1 MLKIGSDQENT
12 NSPSK
17 PNTNKDFMRQLSV
30 QELFDGKSYMQT
42 QVFVFFLYFPPKYSY
57 NFIHSDKKS
66 RKFITRPPVII
77 ALL

>member
-30 QELFDGKSYMQT
+30 QELFDGTCYMQT
-42 QVFVFFLYFPPKYSY
+42 QVVFFLYFPPKYPY
-57 NFIHSDKKS
+57 TFIHSDKKS
-66 RKFITRPPVII
+66 RKFITIPPMII

>member
-30 QELFDGKSYMQT
+30 QELFDGTCYMQT
-42 QVFVFFLYFPPKYSY
+42 QVVFSLYFYQ
-57 NFIHSDKKS
+57 NIL
-66 RKFITRPPVII
+66 T
-77 ALL
+77 LLSTLIKNQESLSLDLQ

>member
-30 QELFDGKSYMQT
+30 QELFDGTCYMQT
-42 QVFVFFLYFPPKYSY
+42 QVVFFLYFYQ
-57 NFIHSDKKS
+57 NIL
-66 RKFITRPPVII
+66 T
-77 ALL
+77 LLSTLIKNQESLSLDLH

>member
-30 QELFDGKSYMQT
+30 QELFDGTSYMQT
-42 QVFVFFLYFPPKYSY
+42 QVVFFLYFYQ
-57 NFIHSDKKS
+57 NIL
-66 RKFITRPPVII
+66 T
-77 ALL
+77 LLSTLIKNQESLSLDLQ

>member
-30 QELFDGKSYMQT
+30 QELFDGTCYMQT
-42 QVFVFFLYFPPKYSY
+42 QVVFFLYFYQ
-57 NFIHSDKKS
+57 NIL
-66 RKFITRPPVII
+66 T
-77 ALL
+77 LLSTLLKNQESLSLDLQ

>member
-30 QELFDGKSYMQT
+30 QELFDGKCYIQT
-42 QVFVFFLYFPPKYSY
+42 QVCFFFLYFPPKYPY

>member
-30 QELFDGKSYMQT
+30 QELFDGTCYMQT
-42 QVFVFFLYFPPKYSY
+42 QVVFFLYFYQ
-57 NFIHSDKKS
+57 NIL
-66 RKFITRPPVII
+66 T
-77 ALL
+77 LLFTLIKNQESLSLDLQ

>member
-30 QELFDGKSYMQT
+30 QELFDGTCYMQT
-42 QVFVFFLYFPPKYSY
+42 EVVFFSLFSTKISLQFYP
-57 NFIHSDKKS
+57 
-66 RKFITRPPVII
+66 
-77 ALL
+77 L

>member
-30 QELFDGKSYMQT
+30 QELFDGTCYMQT
-42 QVFVFFLYFPPKYSY
+42 EVVFFLYFYQ
-57 NFIHSDKKS
+57 NIL
-66 RKFITRPPVII
+66 T
-77 ALL
+77 LLSTLIKNQESLSLDLQ

>member
-30 QELFDGKSYMQT
+30 QELFDGKCYMQT
-42 QVFVFFLYFPPKYSY
+42 QVWFFFLYFPPKYPY
-57 NFIHSDKKS
+57 NFIHSDKIS

>member
-30 QELFDGKSYMQT
+30 QELFDGTCYMQT
-42 QVFVFFLYFPPKYSY
+42 QVYIFYFYFPSKYPHTF
-57 NFIHSDKKS
+57 NHSDKKA
-66 RKFITRPPVII
+66 RKFITK
-77 ALL
+77 LQ

>member
-30 QELFDGKSYMQT
+30 QELFDGTCYMQT
-42 QVFVFFLYFPPKYSY
+42 QVVFFLYFPPKYPYILSTLIK
-57 NFIHSDKKS
+57 NQESLSLD
-66 RKFITRPPVII
+66 
-77 ALL
+77 LQ

>member
-30 QELFDGKSYMQT
+30 QELFDGTCYMQT
-42 QVFVFFLYFPPKYSY
+42 QVVVFFIFHQNIL
-57 NFIHSDKKS
+57 
-66 RKFITRPPVII
+66 T
-77 ALL
+77 LLSTLIKNQESLSLDLQ

>member
-30 QELFDGKSYMQT
+30 QELFDGTCNMQT
-42 QVFVFFLYFPPKYSY
+42 EVVFFLYFYQ
-57 NFIHSDKKS
+57 NIL
-66 RKFITRPPVII
+66 T
-77 ALL
+77 LLSTLIKNQESLSLDLQ

>member
-30 QELFDGKSYMQT
+30 QELFDGTCYMQT
-42 QVFVFFLYFPPKYSY
+42 QVCFFF
-57 NFIHSDKKS
+57 FIFHQN
-66 RKFITRPPVII
+66 ILT
-77 ALL
+77 LLSTLIKNQESLSLDLQ

>member
-30 QELFDGKSYMQT
+30 QELFDGTCYMQT
-42 QVFVFFLYFPPKYSY
+42 QVVFFLYFYQ
-57 NFIHSDKKS
+57 NIL
-66 RKFITRPPVII
+66 T
-77 ALL
+77 LLSTLIKNQESLSLDLQ